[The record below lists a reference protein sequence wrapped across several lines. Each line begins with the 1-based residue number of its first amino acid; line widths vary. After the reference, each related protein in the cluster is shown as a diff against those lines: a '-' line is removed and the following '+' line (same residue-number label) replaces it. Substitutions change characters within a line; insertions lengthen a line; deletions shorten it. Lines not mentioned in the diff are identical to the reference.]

1 MLGALRAAVLCTAMG
16 EALLA
21 VRSQPVDSWP
31 SGGGQVDHRAMQA
44 RVRIHVVCEARTKRF
59 VSKHEV
65 RYEDGGCV
73 DAKVGNPKPDSN
85 PTRTM
90 MAQR

>member
-1 MLGALRAAVLCTAMG
+1 M
-16 EALLA
+16 
-21 VRSQPVDSWP
+21 
-31 SGGGQVDHRAMQA
+31 
-44 RVRIHVVCEARTKRF
+44 VCEARTKRF
-59 VSKHEV
+59 MSKHEV